1 MKYQTGISLLIS
13 AISVGLILSCVP
25 KKLEKAPGPQI
36 PYPGPA
42 MALFLQAQIDSS
54 EFGWFKDVKGAASA
68 FCNEE
73 VPPDSGAITTNDIT
87 ILGESMFHAKVEA
100 RLPNKVLI
108 LTMERPFKEKG
119 TNSIWQVIKMEE
131 KKD

>member
-1 MKYQTGISLLIS
+1 MKYQSSLSLLIA
-13 AISVGLILSCVP
+13 AIIAGTILSCVP
-25 KKLEKAPGPQI
+25 KKLEQAPGPQI

-42 MALFLQAQIDSS
+42 MALFLQAQVDSS

-87 ILGESMFHAKVEA
+87 ILGESLFHAKVEA

-108 LTMERPFKEKG
+108 LTMDRPFKEKG
-119 TNSIWQVIKMEE
+119 TNSIWQVVKMEE